1 MNKDI
6 IKEKLVSEW
15 LENTH
20 HRTQCL
26 KKYIG
31 REFTDPIKKEL
42 QKHCHPYIGVQ
53 KYDNEVEFLNERKI
67 SATHTAENTYT
78 WVICLVSNNVILDI
92 DFARG

>member
-15 LENTH
+15 LADKPN
-20 HRTQCL
+20 RSKCL
-26 KKYIG
+26 QHYIG
-31 REFTDPIKKEL
+31 KEFADPIKKEL
-42 QKHCHPYIGVQ
+42 YKYCHPYIGVQ
-53 KYDNEVEFLNERKI
+53 KYDSESDFLKEI
-67 SATHTAENTYT
+67 ELSATPASENTYT